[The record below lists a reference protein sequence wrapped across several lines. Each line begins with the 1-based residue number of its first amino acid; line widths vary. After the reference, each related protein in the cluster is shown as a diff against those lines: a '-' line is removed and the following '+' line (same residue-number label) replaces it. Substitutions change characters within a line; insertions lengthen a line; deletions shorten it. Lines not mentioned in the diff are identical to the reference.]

1 MQIQIEEELL
11 ELYKYP
17 HLFTICDQLDIDYIG
32 GEDVSA

>member
-17 HLFTICDQLDIDYIG
+17 ELATICDQLDIDYIFT
-32 GEDVSA
+32 GEEQ